1 MRTIPSLVPALAIG
15 AVLASGLVSAGP
27 TVAQD
32 FDADPNYGEF
42 HLSPG
47 FDPDPGLLS
56 LLAGGDVDAASKF
69 EDCQGYISAAPD
81 VRLFW
86 EGESQSGLTLKISAI
101 SNADTTLVVNGPD
114 GSWYCDDDSG
124 EDSNPSVELS
134 PVAGRYEIWVGT
146 YSSGDIKKAVLGIS
160 EVSSF

>member
-1 MRTIPSLVPALAIG
+1 MRSV
-15 AVLASGLVSAGP
+15 VLAVVLGVLAAGP
-27 TVAQD
+27 VLAQD

-47 FDPDPGLLS
+47 FDPDPGMLS
-56 LLAGGDVDAASKF
+56 LLAGGDIDASSKF
-69 EDCQGYISAAPD
+69 NDCKGFISSAPD

-86 EGESQSGLTLKISAI
+86 EGESSSGLTIKVSAI

-114 GSWYCDDDSG
+114 GKWYCNDDDG
-124 EDSNPSVELS
+124 EDSNPSIELT

-146 YSSGDIKKAVLGIS
+146 YSSGETKKAVLGIS
-160 EVSSF
+160 EISSF

>member
-1 MRTIPSLVPALAIG
+1 MRTKTAAVVLALTAWS
-15 AVLASGLVSAGP
+15 VSASGL
-27 TVAQD
+27 TQD
-32 FDADPNYGEF
+32 FDADPTYGEF

-47 FDPDPGLLS
+47 FDPDPGMLS
-56 LLAGGDVDAASKF
+56 LMAGGDVDAATKF
-69 EDCQGYISAAPD
+69 EDCQGYVSAAPD

-86 EGESQSGLTLKISAI
+86 EGESQSGLTIKISAI
-101 SNADTTLVVNGPD
+101 SNADTTLIVNGPD

-134 PVAGRYEIWVGT
+134 PIAGRYEIWVGT
-146 YSSGDIKKAVLGIS
+146 YSSGEIKKAVLSVS

>member
-1 MRTIPSLVPALAIG
+1 MRAVLSVVSALALSASAI
-15 AVLASGLVSAGP
+15 SGLALSSPVL
-27 TVAQD
+27 AQD

-81 VRLFW
+81 VRLFG

-134 PVAGRYEIWVGT
+134 PTAGRYEIWIGT
-146 YSSGDIKKAVLGIS
+146 YSSGETKRAVLGIS
-160 EVSSF
+160 EVTSF

>member
-1 MRTIPSLVPALAIG
+1 MRSV
-15 AVLASGLVSAGP
+15 VLAVVLGVLAAGP
-27 TVAQD
+27 VLAQD

-47 FDPDPGLLS
+47 FDPDPGMLS
-56 LLAGGDVDAASKF
+56 LLAGGDIDASSKF
-69 EDCQGYISAAPD
+69 NDCKGFISSAPD

-86 EGESQSGLTLKISAI
+86 EGESSSGLTIKISAI

-114 GSWYCDDDSG
+114 GKWYCNDDDG
-124 EDSNPSVELS
+124 EDSNPSIELT

-146 YSSGDIKKAVLGIS
+146 YSSGETKKAVLGIS
-160 EVSSF
+160 EISSF

>member
-1 MRTIPSLVPALAIG
+1 MRTAVTAV
-15 AVLASGLVSAGP
+15 VLALTGLGLSAPGL
-27 TVAQD
+27 AQD
-32 FDADPNYGEF
+32 FDADPTYGEF

-47 FDPDPGLLS
+47 FDPDPGMLS
-56 LLAGGDVDAASKF
+56 LMAGGDVDAASKF
-69 EDCQGYISAAPD
+69 EDCQGYVSAAPD

-86 EGESQSGLTLKISAI
+86 EGESQSGLTIKISAI
-101 SNADTTLVVNGPD
+101 SNADTTLIVNGPD

-134 PVAGRYEIWVGT
+134 PIAGRYEIWVGT
-146 YSSGDIKKAVLGIS
+146 YSSGEIKKAVLGVS